1 MEDLFFHGSI
11 LNIQL
16 SKGEYSS
23 ANFFFVLAILLEH
36 AYYKVQ

>member
-23 ANFFFVLAILLEH
+23 ANFFVLAILQL
-36 AYYKVQ
+36 Y